1 MALITNPAAT
11 AVIKVALR
19 VHSALGPGLFESVYE
34 DCTTHELRK
43 LGLSFQRQVALPL
56 TYDGRLFPR
65 AFIADLIVEGQVLV
79 ELKSIERLLP
89 IHSAQILT
97 YMRIANIDKGL
108 LINFNSAKL
117 KDGLKSFIR
126 GSLAH
131 QGGLT
136 PDELDLLTIQP

>member
-1 MALITNPAAT
+1 VELDEITGAIVDAG
-11 AVIKVALR
+11 VRIHR
-19 VHSALGPGLFESVYE
+19 RFGPGLFESVYE

-108 LINFNSAKL
+108 LINFNSLRL

-136 PDELDLLTIQP
+136 ADELELLTVQP